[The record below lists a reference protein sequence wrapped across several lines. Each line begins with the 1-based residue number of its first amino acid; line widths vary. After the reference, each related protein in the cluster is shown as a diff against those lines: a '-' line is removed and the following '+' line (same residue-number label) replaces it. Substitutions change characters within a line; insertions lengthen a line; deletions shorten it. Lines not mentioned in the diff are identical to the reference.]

1 MNRAETATAASMK
14 YQTRIW
20 TAELIETNNR
30 SDGQT
35 IKIDPIM
42 DTDINTG
49 YNLPGKNNNIYRIL
63 NQQLSEINLIE
74 LMRWQYNPL
83 IASIQSRRE
92 NTDAG
97 RLCVVPVVPLKPIE
111 THWPAAIGWMT
122 TSMASFIFNQL
133 FASSMTAQLHRFQPI
148 SQEVASPCCLNHR
161 FLVPRHPGSSRI
173 IRDHPELN
181 PASILSFLLLVS
193 NASQASQLLLL
204 LLPSSS
210 FFFLPPPSSSFLL
223 QGSDPAGSAAH
234 YKRPMIDCAIT
245 GRRGNKKRL
254 EKNLLTSRRL
264 FQVHIEI
271 QTVDCFLF
279 SVVI

>member
-1 MNRAETATAASMK
+1 MSPALIVTDKFNNPTGHIYRNSNLRRLDGMNRAETATAASMK

-210 FFFLPPPSSSFLL
+210 FFFLPPARIRSCRI
-223 QGSDPAGSAAH
+223 GSA
-234 YKRPMIDCAIT
+234 
-245 GRRGNKKRL
+245 L
-254 EKNLLTSRRL
+254 
-264 FQVHIEI
+264 
-271 QTVDCFLF
+271 
-279 SVVI
+279 